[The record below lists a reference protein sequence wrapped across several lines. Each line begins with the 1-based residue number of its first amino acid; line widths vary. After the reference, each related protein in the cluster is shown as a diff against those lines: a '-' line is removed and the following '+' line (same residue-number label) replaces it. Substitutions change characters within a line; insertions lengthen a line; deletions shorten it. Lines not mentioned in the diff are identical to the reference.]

1 VSDTEEPAFR
11 WFKVALLSMGLDEV
25 FDANSTQL
33 FDSLTASAEMRAARD
48 LRCDQKA
55 SSKRLTE
62 VYLRHLWD
70 HIVEQIASRL
80 RITEDQVRAS
90 ELHVVIGIPASLRR
104 TKEDEFKELAK
115 MAGIPGCRHPLSSI
129 ELCMEPEAT
138 AVALV
143 ELHAASSDLTVG
155 GPLGESTPLTF
166 QTG

>member
-1 VSDTEEPAFR
+1 VSDTEPAFR
-11 WFKVALLSMGLDEV
+11 WFKVALLSMGLNEV

-33 FDSLTASAEMRAARD
+33 FDSLTASAGLTEAWE
-48 LRCDQKA
+48 LRRNQNA
-55 SSKRLTE
+55 QSNWLTE

-70 HIVEQIASRL
+70 HIVGQIASWL
-80 RITEDQVRAS
+80 SITEDQVRAS

-104 TKEDEFKELAK
+104 TREDEFKELAK
-115 MAGIPGCRHPLSSI
+115 LAGIPGCRHPLSSI

-155 GPLGESTPLTF
+155 GPLGESTPWTF